1 MYYRDHAHNIKE
13 FLHLK
18 SLFKELIKWE
28 KLKEFTRMQDE
39 EAKEGGND
47 HVLVHAMHL
56 ERAVPTNFG
65 GIIKERRS

>member
-1 MYYRDHAHNIKE
+1 
-13 FLHLK
+13 
-18 SLFKELIKWE
+18 
-28 KLKEFTRMQDE
+28 MQDE

-65 GIIKERRS
+65 GIIKERRSQ